1 MRVDSLTSRQAALTG
16 SFSGSFVGDAS
27 SLTGTVSA
35 SYALTASY
43 AENAGGGS
51 GAGFP
56 YSGSAVITGSLLV
69 SQSKFEVTGSV
80 GFSYFSTAS
89 SAYVQA
95 FNFSDVTGNTTVSCL
110 IETSALRYKTNIQP
124 LQSQLGKVVQ
134 LQPVSFDWTTNNKPS
149 VGFVAD
155 EVANIYPE
163 LVARNDSGEVE
174 GMDYSKMVAVLVA
187 SIKEQNEKI
196 DSLQQEINNLKNNT

>member
-16 SFSGSFVGDAS
+16 SFSGSFIGDAS
-27 SLTGTVSA
+27 SATGVVSA

-56 YSGSAVITGSLLV
+56 YSGSAVITGSLLI
-69 SQSKFEVTGSV
+69 SQSYLAVTGSV
-80 GFSYFSTAS
+80 EFSYYSTAS
-89 SAYVQA
+89 SAHVQA
-95 FNFSDVTGNTTVSCL
+95 FQFSKSTGNTTVACL
-110 IETSALRYKTNIQP
+110 IETSALRYKENIQP

-134 LQPVSFDWTTNNKPS
+134 LKPVEFDWTTNKKHS

-155 EVANIYPE
+155 EVNDVYPE
-163 LVARNDSGEVE
+163 LVAKDDNGEVT
-174 GMDYSKMVAVLVA
+174 GLDYSKMTAILVA
-187 SIKEQNEKI
+187 SIKEQQTQI
-196 DSLQQEINNLKNNT
+196 DNLTQEINKLKNT